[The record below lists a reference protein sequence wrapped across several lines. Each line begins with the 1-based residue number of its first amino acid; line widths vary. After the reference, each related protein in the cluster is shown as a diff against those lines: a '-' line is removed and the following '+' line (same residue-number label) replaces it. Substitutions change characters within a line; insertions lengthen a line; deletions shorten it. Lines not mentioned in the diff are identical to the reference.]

1 MFEFLGRFHPVLV
14 HLPIGILIVVLLLL
28 WISRKMNSLGME
40 KAINATLLFGL
51 IGAVFSVI
59 TGFSLSQSGEY
70 DASLVSWH
78 QWMAIGLAVI
88 TALLY
93 FLRRRNLEKQW
104 QLLISFFM
112 LVLIIITGHL
122 GGSLTHGSDYLWKGL
137 GSDSTESGAGP
148 YKNLPNVQ
156 EAYVYTDIIQPLLQ
170 NKCYSC
176 HGARKQKA
184 KLRLDQPDF
193 ILKGGKDG
201 KVLEPANA
209 DESEMIHR
217 LQLPREDEDHMPPKE
232 KSQLKESDIAIIHW
246 WIQQGA
252 SFDKKVKDLPQDQ
265 KVKEIL
271 TSLEN
276 RKEDAGLATDL
287 PDDPVARPGE
297 SAIQKLRERGI
308 VVLPLAENTNYLMVN
323 FISADSVTDKD
334 LALLLPIR
342 KQLLWL
348 RLSGKPITDE
358 GMKTIAQ
365 LTNLVRLF
373 LDQTNITDKGL
384 AELRSLS
391 NLKYLNLSSTKITAR
406 GLFSLKD
413 FKDLKSIY
421 LYQSSVDKND
431 WAELKKNFP
440 NTIID
445 SGGYVVPTLI
455 TDTQEVKPP
464 KK

>member
-1 MFEFLGRFHPVLV
+1 MFDFLGRFHPVLV
-14 HLPIGILIVVLLLL
+14 HLPIGILILVVILQ
-28 WISRKMNSLGME
+28 WVSRKMNSVGME
-40 KAINATLLFGL
+40 KAISVALLFGL
-51 IGAVFSVI
+51 IGALLSAI

-70 DASLVSWH
+70 DESLVSWH
-78 QWMAIGLAVI
+78 QWMAIGLTVV

-93 FLRRRNLEKQW
+93 FLRKRNLEKQW
-104 QLLISFFM
+104 QLLLSFFM

-156 EAYVYTDIIQPLLQ
+156 EAYAYTDIIQPLLQ
-170 NKCYSC
+170 NKCYGC
-176 HGARKQKA
+176 HGPRKQKG

-201 KVLEPANA
+201 KAIVPSNP
-209 DESEMIHR
+209 DEGEMMHR
-217 LQLPREDEDHMPPKE
+217 LELPREDEDHMPPKE
-232 KSQLKESDIAIIHW
+232 KSQLRESDIAIIHW

-265 KVKEIL
+265 KIKEIL
-271 TSLEN
+271 AALEN
-276 RKEDAGLATDL
+276 RKEDAVLATDL
-287 PDDPVARPGE
+287 PDEPVEMAGE

-308 VVLPLAENTNYLMVN
+308 VILPLAENTNYLMVN

-334 LALLLPIR
+334 LALLVPIR

-348 RLSGKPITDE
+348 RLSGKPVTDE

-365 LTNLVRLF
+365 LNNLVRLF

-384 AELRSLS
+384 AELKSLS
-391 NLKYLNLSSTKITAR
+391 KLKYLNLSGTKITAQ
-406 GLFSLKD
+406 GLSSLKD
-413 FKDLKSIY
+413 LKIS
-421 LYQSSVDKND
+421 
-431 WAELKKNFP
+431 
-440 NTIID
+440 
-445 SGGYVVPTLI
+445 
-455 TDTQEVKPP
+455 
-464 KK
+464 